1 MEMVLFRNG
10 IWDMLR
16 KINESIDQVFRP
28 LADAHHITMMQMRL
42 LMELYQGG
50 DHTIGSLA
58 KALSLT
64 GGNAS
69 SMCKRLERDGYLARA
84 RDSGD
89 ERVVNLHLTEKGEE
103 IVHNVEE
110 CLDKRFRPFLQEK
123 YNQDFS
129 TIYEGFRLL
138 TQMLEEIKELAS

>member
-50 DHTIGSLA
+50 DHTIGNVWI
-58 KALSLT
+58 
-64 GGNAS
+64 NAS
-69 SMCKRLERDGYLARA
+69 GLFYRKNIIRIFLRFMRA
-84 RDSGD
+84 SA
-89 ERVVNLHLTEKGEE
+89 
-103 IVHNVEE
+103 
-110 CLDKRFRPFLQEK
+110 F
-123 YNQDFS
+123 
-129 TIYEGFRLL
+129 
-138 TQMLEEIKELAS
+138 

>member
-16 KINESIDQVFRP
+16 KINDSVDQVFSP

-50 DHTIGSLA
+50 EHTIGSLA

-69 SMCKRLERDGYLARA
+69 SMCKRLEREGHLARI
-84 RDSGD
+84 RDSND
-89 ERVVNLHLTEKGEE
+89 ERVVNLRLTEKGEK
-103 IVHNVEE
+103 IVRNIEE
-110 CLDKRFRPFLQEK
+110 CLDKRFRTCLLEK
-123 YNQDFS
+123 YSNDFS

-138 TQMLEEIKELAS
+138 TQMLEEIKTLA